1 MTNTERFKQIVSEM
15 ADTYERKNHDYGN
28 SFEKTL
34 DKWGHRIG
42 LARLDDKL
50 SRVDLL
56 MEQEAQV
63 KDESI
68 EDTLKD
74 LATYAIMLLIWKEKH
89 STQHP

>member
-34 DKWGHRIG
+34 DKWGYKIG

-50 SRVDLL
+50 NRVDQL
-56 MEQEAQV
+56 METEAKV
-63 KDESI
+63 NDESI
-68 EDTLKD
+68 DDTLRD
-74 LATYAIMLLIWKEKH
+74 LATYAIMFLMWKEKH
-89 STQHP
+89 NEAIH